1 MIRHI
6 SARVDILRDGVRCG
20 SLPFPQSSPPSVM
33 ADSASAIKQVSPA
46 CFSTPA
52 RSTTSMMNFSLC
64 S

>member
-33 ADSASAIKQVSPA
+33 ADSDSAIKTSPPPV
-46 CFSTPA
+46 FPHT
-52 RSTTSMMNFSLC
+52 RETD
-64 S
+64 

>member
-33 ADSASAIKQVSPA
+33 ADSDSAIK
-46 CFSTPA
+46 
-52 RSTTSMMNFSLC
+52 TSLAGVFIHTRGID
-64 S
+64 

>member
-33 ADSASAIKQVSPA
+33 ADSESAIK
-46 CFSTPA
+46 
-52 RSTTSMMNFSLC
+52 TSLAGVFLHTGEYRLPQR
-64 S
+64 